1 MYIIIIKVTKAI
13 IIVIGRLPFLWK
25 LVEGEWCLEDKSRY
39 ELKIDIAYGII
50 SNKAIDRNNVPEN
63 VKAIDIIFPSLKH
76 DKLDINFPNMT
87 TSAKKTI
94 IRTNLIISILSI
106 IF

>member
-1 MYIIIIKVTKAI
+1 M
-13 IIVIGRLPFLWK
+13 
-25 LVEGEWCLEDKSRY
+25 EDKSRY

-106 IF
+106 IWYSKAVTLKNLSLLARYIARPVKTR